1 MTSPE
6 QPALLQRRRRWPRVL
21 VFVTVL
27 LLLALLIYG
36 LIANAPDERIDQ
48 SLADGETPS
57 APGFGLA
64 LLERGDLPGPLAG
77 PVDAASADGQ
87 VELGELAGV
96 PMVLNFW
103 ASWCVPCR
111 EEAPVLQRGWERA
124 GSRGILY
131 LGLDMQDLT
140 DDAIEFM
147 DEFGLTYPSVR
158 DPGRDVADDYGATGI
173 PETYFIDVRGR
184 VVGHVVGV
192 VSEVQLEE
200 GARAAKAGEL
210 VGAID
215 GGAIRPQ
222 R

>member
-1 MTSPE
+1 M
-6 QPALLQRRRRWPRVL
+6 
-21 VFVTVL
+21 L
-27 LLLALLIYG
+27 LLLALLTYG

-48 SLADGETPS
+48 SLADGETPP
-57 APGFGLA
+57 APGFALA
-64 LLERGDLPGPLAG
+64 LLERGELDGPLAMSL
-77 PVDAASADGQ
+77 DAAAADTR
-87 VELGELAGV
+87 VEFDELEGV
-96 PMVLNFW
+96 PVILNFW

-111 EEAPVLQRGWERA
+111 EEAPVLQQGWERD
-124 GSRGILY
+124 GPRGVLY

-140 DDAIEFM
+140 DDALGFI

-173 PETYFIDVRGR
+173 PETYFIDGRGR
-184 VVGHVVGV
+184 VVGHVAGV
-192 VSEVQLEE
+192 VSDAQLEE
-200 GARAAKAGEL
+200 GARAAKAGRL